1 MIEAHKKRRVLS
13 ANTVAKRRQHI
24 AVGVSLM
31 ALGLGNEIWAADLIH
46 GTLGVHCGVH
56 A

>member
-13 ANTVAKRRQHI
+13 ANTVAKGRQHI
-24 AVGVSLM
+24 AVGVSPM
-31 ALGLGNEIWAADLIH
+31 ALGLGNIFVDGGFIH